1 MLLPPLL
8 ACNLGLK
15 AKRLTGNK
23 KQSQAEA
30 SSPVHTSSIALPR
43 LALNAVCACYNDEL
57 HGKFR
62 QPNNIQAEEQRLHS
76 TISKVGL

>member
-1 MLLPPLL
+1 MQPWPESQ
-8 ACNLGLK
+8 K
-15 AKRLTGNK
+15 ADG
-23 KQSQAEA
+23 KQEKSQAEA

-62 QPNNIQAEEQRLHS
+62 QPDNIQAEEQSLHS
-76 TISKVGL
+76 TISKVGLWS